1 MFQGYRCNSYCYN
14 ITPLGAFVNDYY
26 CFKMGKYSIIVAQV
40 VVGYYKNSQMCLLV
54 YLVLLMTIEEIVF
67 LQILLYRGVLDV
79 C

>member
-1 MFQGYRCNSYCYN
+1 
-14 ITPLGAFVNDYY
+14 
-26 CFKMGKYSIIVAQV
+26 MGKYSIIVAQV